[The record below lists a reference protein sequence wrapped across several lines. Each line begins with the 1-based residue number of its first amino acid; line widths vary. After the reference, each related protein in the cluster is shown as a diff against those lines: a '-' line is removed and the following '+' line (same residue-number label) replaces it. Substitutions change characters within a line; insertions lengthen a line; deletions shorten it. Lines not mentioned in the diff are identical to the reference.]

1 MTKLPKDKQNKLVAV
16 LLCTALLLVAFH
28 MLIISKQRAALDDY
42 ANRTDQTRD
51 KLAKAEQW
59 LRMAPV
65 IRTQLNEARK
75 QLESKQEEMAPTD
88 KFKWFYDTVEKSLSR
103 HHVKLEDISPRQPE
117 VTEVGVLPK
126 FPYMAAIFGVKV
138 TSDFQDLGVFLSDF
152 ENDFPYMRVQNL
164 KISPEGESSGGKE
177 NAPRA
182 QSANSGR
189 LAVSL
194 RVVTLIKPTA
204 SL

>member
-88 KFKWFYDTVEKSLSR
+88 KFKLFYDTVEKSLSR

-138 TSDFQDLGVFLSDF
+138 TSDFQDLGV
-152 ENDFPYMRVQNL
+152 
-164 KISPEGESSGGKE
+164 
-177 NAPRA
+177 
-182 QSANSGR
+182 
-189 LAVSL
+189 
-194 RVVTLIKPTA
+194 
-204 SL
+204 